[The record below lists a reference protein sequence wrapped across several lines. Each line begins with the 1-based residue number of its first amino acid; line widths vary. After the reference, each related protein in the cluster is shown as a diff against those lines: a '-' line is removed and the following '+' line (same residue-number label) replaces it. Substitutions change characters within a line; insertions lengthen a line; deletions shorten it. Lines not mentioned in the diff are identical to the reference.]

1 VNPAYAG
8 YKEEW
13 FLQSTVRTQWTGMP
27 GAPRTAQLSVD
38 GVTNSESKRVGL
50 GLQMTADK
58 LGPQMN
64 TSLYANYA
72 YRIQLDAEDTKRL
85 SFGLAAGITQF
96 ALDGSLLSPTDPDD
110 RLIYNETETKYVPD
124 VRFGLYYS
132 SPRFYLG
139 FSVMDM
145 LAPSILKND
154 SALNILRR
162 QHYYLIAG
170 TLFDLTESLRVRPGL
185 LFKEDLKGPSCL
197 DLNTMFIF
205 KNRFWF
211 GASYRTGINLWD
223 KKYNESQSLTLLNS
237 FSGIVQFQV
246 SERLRIG
253 YSYDY
258 MMNGLNSAQQ
268 GTHEIS
274 IGWTI
279 PSKSQRVL
287 SPRFF

>member
-1 VNPAYAG
+1 M
-8 YKEEW
+8 
-13 FLQSTVRTQWTGMP
+13 GMP

-38 GVTNSESKRVGL
+38 GVTNSASKRIGL

-85 SFGLAAGITQF
+85 CLGLAAGVTQF
-96 ALDGSLLSPTDPDD
+96 ALDGSLLTPTDPDD
-110 RLIYNETETKYVPD
+110 RLIYSENETKYVPD
-124 VRFGLYYS
+124 VRFGIYYS
-132 SPRFYLG
+132 SPKFYMG

-154 SALNILRR
+154 SALNITRR

-170 TLFDLTESLRVRPGL
+170 TLIDLTESIRVRPGL
-185 LFKEDLKGPSCL
+185 LLKEDLKGPSCL

-211 GASYRTGINLWD
+211 GGSYRTAVSLWD
-223 KKYNESQSLTLLNS
+223 KKYRENQSFTLLNS
-237 FSGIVQFQV
+237 VSGIIQFQV

-258 MMNGLNSAQQ
+258 MMNGLNSSQN

-274 IGWTI
+274 LGWII